1 MAKLTKRYINHDENA
16 SRDEKILKMR
26 EKYGARGYGLFWEIV
41 EYLFTTNG
49 KAELN
54 AKVVS
59 LAIGEDVRAVRNFLS
74 DCIDVYQLFETDGT
88 YFWSKRLISHI
99 DQIIAISAM
108 KSKAV
113 QKRYENKSVNLSL
126 YNDIDRHGITEEPY
140 TCTTDVLQLNNSTG
154 TINKIKEINKINDY
168 CREKKPQQNNF
179 LKPSIEEI
187 EAYCMERKNAVD
199 PIQFFDYYEAN
210 GWKVGRNSMKDW
222 KAAVRTWERND
233 NGGKKPKAA
242 DRNDPYAELR

>member
-1 MAKLTKRYINHDENA
+1 MAKLTKHYISHDENA

-59 LAIGEDVRAVRNFLS
+59 LAIGEDVRTVRKFLF
-74 DCIDVYQLFETDGT
+74 DCIEVYRLFESDGT
-88 YFWSKRLISHI
+88 YFWSNRLLNQINK
-99 DQIIAISAM
+99 IIAISVV

-113 QKRYENKSVNLSL
+113 QKRYEKDSYNFLFD
-126 YNDIDRHGITEEPY
+126 NDIDDAEIKEGTN
-140 TCTTDVLQLNNSTG
+140 TCTTDVLQVNNSST
-154 TINKIKEINKINDY
+154 TINKIKEINKINSY

-222 KAAVRTWERND
+222 KAAVRTWERNE

-242 DRNDPYAELR
+242 DQNDPYAELR